1 MNQDVNKK
9 LNDVLSGID
18 KDKLNGAKKSVEQF
32 MKGNDGQKL
41 KEQLQGIDKNKLLK
55 NFMNMNSDELKN
67 VLSKANLDKLSA
79 NDIEN
84 ILKKLK

>member
-9 LNDVLSGID
+9 LNEVLSGID
-18 KDKLNGAKKSVEQF
+18 KSKLNDAKKSVEQF
-32 MKGNDGQKL
+32 IKGSDGQKL

-67 VLSKANLDKLSA
+67 VLSKANLDKLSG